1 MERSPASLGINIMGK
16 LDSNEELLKAIILLQ
31 LMLVKMKWLTKSMN
45 KRLIKVIECEGGCIT

>member
-45 KRLIKVIECEGGCIT
+45 KRLIKLIECEGGCIT